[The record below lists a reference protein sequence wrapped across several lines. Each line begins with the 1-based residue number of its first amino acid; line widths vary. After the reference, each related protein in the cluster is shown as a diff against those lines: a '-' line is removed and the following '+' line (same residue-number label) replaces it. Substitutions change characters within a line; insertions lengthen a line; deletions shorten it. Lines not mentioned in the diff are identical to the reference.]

1 MKDPDNTHIAKALT
15 LKADALYNMGDFEHA
30 LLNYYRALKNAN
42 SRVSLNKTFNLS
54 QPYKQRKSWHAND

>member
-1 MKDPDNTHIAKALT
+1 MRDPDNTHIAKALT

-42 SRVSLNKTFNLS
+42 SRVSLELLFV
-54 QPYKQRKSWHAND
+54 